1 MEEGEGHKE
10 QVEER
15 GKEKPRK
22 EGRDCKDI
30 NSEISRWDHYPEP
43 TKATKGT
50 PRTWGRVKNE
60 KYIYKAKLEGLVGQ
74 RKRDTKYKLNLR
86 KSIRTYNG

>member
-10 QVEER
+10 QGEER

-30 NSEISRWDHYPEP
+30 NSEISR
-43 TKATKGT
+43 
-50 PRTWGRVKNE
+50 
-60 KYIYKAKLEGLVGQ
+60 
-74 RKRDTKYKLNLR
+74 
-86 KSIRTYNG
+86 